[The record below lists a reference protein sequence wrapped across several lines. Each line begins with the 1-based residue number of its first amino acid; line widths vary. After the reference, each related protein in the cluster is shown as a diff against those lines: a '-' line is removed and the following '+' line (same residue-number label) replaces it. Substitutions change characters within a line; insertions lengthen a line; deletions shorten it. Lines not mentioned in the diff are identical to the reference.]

1 MNNLKGKIIALNT
14 NGSLSLVTI
23 KINDDVTFKAIV
35 IDTPDTVAYLKK
47 DNLIKVLFKET
58 EVVIGTNIDHKISLQ
73 NRIKGTIKEIKQG
86 VLLSKVVIATDVGD
100 IVSVVSTTAIKEL
113 SLEETKEVQA
123 MVKLNEIM
131 IAE

>member
-1 MNNLKGKIIALNT
+1 MNNLKGKILAINT

-23 KINDDVTFKAIV
+23 KIKDDVTFKAIV
-35 IDTPDTVAYLKK
+35 IDTPDTAAYLKK

-58 EVVIGTNIDHKISLQ
+58 EVVIGANIDHQISLQ
-73 NRIKGTIKEIKQG
+73 NRIKGTVKEIKQG
-86 VLLSKVVIATDVGD
+86 ALLSKVVIATKVKD
-100 IVSVVSTTAIKEL
+100 IVAVISTAAIKEL
-113 SLEETKEVQA
+113 SLEENKEVQA